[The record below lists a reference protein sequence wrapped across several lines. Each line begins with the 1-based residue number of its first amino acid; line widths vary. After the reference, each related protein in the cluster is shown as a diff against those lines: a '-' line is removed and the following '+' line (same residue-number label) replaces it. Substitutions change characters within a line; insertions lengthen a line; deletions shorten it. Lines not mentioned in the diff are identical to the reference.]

1 MKILPAYTQES
12 ELDLHAQSVVEK
24 AIDAI
29 ELMDEELE
37 SVSGAQF
44 GFGGFGGGF
53 GGFGGGFG
61 GFGFGFPFFPV
72 LLIPVFPFFG
82 GWW

>member
-37 SVSGAQF
+37 SVGGAQF
-44 GFGGFGGGF
+44 GWG

-61 GFGFGFPFFPV
+61 GFGFGGFGFGFLPV
-72 LLIPVFPFFG
+72 LLIPVIPFFG
-82 GWW
+82 GFW